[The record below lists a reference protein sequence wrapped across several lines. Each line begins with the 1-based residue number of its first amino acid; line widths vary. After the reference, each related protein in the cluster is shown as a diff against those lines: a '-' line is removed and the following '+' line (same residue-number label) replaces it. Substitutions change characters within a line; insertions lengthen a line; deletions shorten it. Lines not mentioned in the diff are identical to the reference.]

1 MELIKSPETKI
12 KSGHPKNKKKKEEEE
27 REDGNREIYLASTFL
42 LSFLIFDDIL
52 HLDQGWKETW
62 VGENEETF

>member
-1 MELIKSPETKI
+1 MELIKSPEI
-12 KSGHPKNKKKKEEEE
+12 KSGHPKNKKIKKKEEEE
-27 REDGNREIYLASTFL
+27 REDRNREIYLASTFL

-52 HLDQGWKETW
+52 HLDRGWKETW